1 MDFELDEGHAFLRQ
15 TVRDF
20 AEKEI
25 SPIAD
30 VMDREERF
38 PIELFERLAQ
48 LGYAGVGVP
57 GEYEGTFSDYLSVAI
72 MGEEFSRVSA
82 SVPVALFPHSILCG
96 HNIYR
101 YGTQAQKERY
111 LPDLARGEQWGAMA
125 LTEVSAGSDAVS
137 LRTTAEK
144 SGNEYLLNGSKTFIT
159 NVPFADVYLLY
170 AKTAP
175 EKGPD
180 GISAFIVEKGFA
192 GFTTGRNFEKMGMRG
207 SPTGEIFLDACRVP
221 SENLLGGKE
230 GKGFKHLIEGL
241 DVERVSWSSIALGIA
256 QASFESALTYSQERE
271 QFGKPIID
279 FQMIQRMISEMAVN
293 VEAARL
299 LVYRAADLL
308 DKGKRARFEAS
319 SAKLFSTEAAVKVS
333 GDALQIYG
341 GAGYIKDYPVERYFR
356 DAKTLTVAAG
366 SSEVQRM
373 IIVHELRRK

>member
-30 VMDREERF
+30 AIDREERF
-38 PIELFERLAQ
+38 PFELFERLAQ
-48 LGYAGVGVP
+48 LGYAGVGIP
-57 GEYEGTFSDYLSVAI
+57 REYQGSFSDYLSVVI
-72 MGEEFSRVSA
+72 MGEELSRVSA
-82 SVPVALFPHSILCG
+82 SVPVALFPHSILCA

-101 YGTQAQKERY
+101 YGTEGQKEKY
-111 LPDLARGEQWGAMA
+111 LPDLAAGKKWGAMA
-125 LTEVSAGSDAVS
+125 LTEVSAGSDALS
-137 LRTTAEK
+137 LRTRAER
-144 SGNEYLLNGSKTFIT
+144 SGSEYILNGSKTFVT
-159 NVPFADVYLLY
+159 NVPFADLYLIY

-192 GFTTGRNFEKMGMRG
+192 GFATGRNFEKLGLRG
-207 SPTGEIFLDACRVP
+207 SPTGEVFLDACRVP
-221 SENLLGGKE
+221 SENLLGGQE
-230 GKGFKHLIEGL
+230 GRGFRHLTEGL
-241 DVERVSWSSIALGIA
+241 DVERVSWSSIALGLA
-256 QASFESALTYSQERE
+256 QASFESALAYSQERV
-271 QFGKPIID
+271 QFGRPIIE
-279 FQMIQRMISEMAVN
+279 FQMIQRMISEMAVS

-299 LVYRAADLL
+299 LVYKAADLL

-319 SAKLFSTEAAVKVS
+319 SAKLFSTETAVKVS
-333 GDALQIYG
+333 GDALQVYG

-356 DAKTLTVAAG
+356 DAKILTVAAG

-373 IIVHELRRK
+373 IIVHELKRK